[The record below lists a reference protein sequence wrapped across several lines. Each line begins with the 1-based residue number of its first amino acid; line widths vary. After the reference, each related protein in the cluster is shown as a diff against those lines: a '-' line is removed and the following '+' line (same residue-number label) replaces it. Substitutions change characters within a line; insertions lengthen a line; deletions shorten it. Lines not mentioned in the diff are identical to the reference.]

1 MYEKNY
7 KTLMK
12 DIKEE
17 LFMDKKTQYF
27 QDVNSS
33 KLHLLILY
41 NPNQNPSKLFC
52 GYQKL
57 ILKFI

>member
-41 NPNQNPSKLFC
+41 NPNQNPTNYFVD
-52 GYQKL
+52 
-57 ILKFI
+57 IRN